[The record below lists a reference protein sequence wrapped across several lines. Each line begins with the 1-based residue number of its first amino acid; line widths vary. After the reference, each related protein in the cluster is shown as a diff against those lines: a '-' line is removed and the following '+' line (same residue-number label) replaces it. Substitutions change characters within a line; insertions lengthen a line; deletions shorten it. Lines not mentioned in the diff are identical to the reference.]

1 MSYSQKY
8 CLVSFINPIETGT
21 VFDMVDWPLH
31 VTLADVF
38 AIDLRSTN
46 IEAKLEKLLSF
57 QHSVKTVAGNEATL
71 GTTEVILLHK
81 TKELAILHA
90 SLIDLLEENSAQ
102 FNTPEFTRG
111 GFVPHCTIQKVERLL
126 MGDEVI
132 IRNIALVDM
141 FPNENWQQRKIINIF
156 RLQD

>member
-1 MSYSQKY
+1 M
-8 CLVSFINPIETGT
+8 T
-21 VFDMVDWPLH
+21 DWPLH

-38 AIDLRSTN
+38 AIDLRKTK
-46 IEAKLEKLLSF
+46 IEAKLEKLLSS
-57 QHSVKTVAGNEATL
+57 HHPIKTLAGIEATL
-71 GTTEVILLHK
+71 GTTEVILLDK
-81 TKELAILHA
+81 TKELDALH
-90 SLIDLLEENSAQ
+90 SSTVDLLEDNGAQ